1 MLNDA
6 SACGEHVQVGVTFQ
20 FENGAFV
27 DILDRF
33 LNGKERESD
42 LLIELQKLSSKE
54 DDQYVN
60 EIQN

>member
-1 MLNDA
+1 M
-6 SACGEHVQVGVTFQ
+6 QFGVTFQ